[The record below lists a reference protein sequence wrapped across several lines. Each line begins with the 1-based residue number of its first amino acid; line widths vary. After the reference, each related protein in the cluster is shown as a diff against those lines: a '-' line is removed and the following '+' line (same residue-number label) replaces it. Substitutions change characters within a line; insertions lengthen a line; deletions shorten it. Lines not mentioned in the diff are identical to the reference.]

1 MSKHTKKIKVIVLA
15 LLAVL
20 ASACLGFVAYPYVV
34 SMYRGAKIDR
44 FFIKGPELNLTKE
57 EALYVRDNLQL
68 FRVDGQVSTYDW
80 LEVLD
85 DGSFK
90 ARGFIAISSDGFTDY
105 ICLGD
110 DYRFLIA
117 LLVPEEV
124 SGLLVFHAIPLI
136 ETNRTQGAVI
146 DQFSFSFD
154 GEPNLSDI
162 AALGAD
168 FFQSCEE
175 ARRRNWVEVR
185 FSLHDGWMH
194 ADAINSL
201 HGQYFEDK
209 LWTQGV
215 QLNRNLFSLYLDRAS
230 KRSVS
235 DEFWLDINAGERT
248 TLVELYPI
256 GDRSGMRPIEPDFL
270 PAPWAYGV
278 YAATFTSNLK
288 DAALYHIVAVHYDDY
303 NLIYCWEYIARRTVR
318 NANVQFLTNVIFDGG
333 RLIVVE

>member
-1 MSKHTKKIKVIVLA
+1 MSKHKKKITVVILA

-20 ASACLGFVAYPYVV
+20 VSACLGVVAYPYVV
-34 SMYRGAKIDR
+34 SMYLGAKVDH
-44 FFIKGPELNLTKE
+44 FFIEGPELNLTKE

-68 FRVDGQVSTYDW
+68 FRVDGQTSTRDW

-90 ARGFIAISSDGFTDY
+90 ARGFIVASSDGFTDY
-105 ICLGD
+105 IYLGD
-110 DYRFLIA
+110 DYRLLIA

-136 ETNRTQGAVI
+136 ETSRTQGATI
-146 DQFSFSFD
+146 NQFSFSFD
-154 GEPNLSDI
+154 GEPCLSDL
-162 AALGAD
+162 AALGVD
-168 FFQSCEE
+168 FFQSCED
-175 ARRRNWVEVR
+175 ARRRDWAEVR

-194 ADAINSL
+194 ADEIVSL
-201 HGQYFEDK
+201 PGQYFEDK

-230 KRSVS
+230 KRSAS
-235 DEFWLDINAGERT
+235 DEFWLDINAGQRT

-256 GDRSGMRPIEPDFL
+256 GDRSGMRALEPDFL
-270 PAPWAYGV
+270 PATWAYGV
-278 YAATFTSNLK
+278 YAATFSSSLK

-303 NLIYCWEYIARRTVR
+303 SLIYCWEDISRRTVR
-318 NANVQFLTNVIFDGG
+318 NANVQFLTNVIFDGE